1 MNLEDEV
8 QILCCGTTTLNTGW
22 EAALQKLNQHL
33 WYLSDE
39 YDLSCHPI
47 CYPLKIIFE
56 LGGSLRCQVKEVN
69 ILAKSFQHEGYIF
82 ILNRLFQ
89 PQLCQILRQGNH
101 VFTVMNMSM
110 QFVIKFLVK
119 CFLLFYEINFLVKLN
134 YLSFVQSK
142 TKYSKMGS
150 MQGISKI
157 LHYTLKYCRIYI
169 CLVLCSHYGQIFTLH
184 TCIEQVLLYYI
195 KIVKCN
201 RIFYKLSLP
210 SEYIRKPLELC
221 LSDWN
226 ERKEGAE
233 EPERESVVLYSA
245 EVGQECVRVDDELDC
260 SKEELNAVAEAPAH
274 HCEQC
279 GKGFKGKSELVIHLR
294 THTSGVAGSERL
306 SVFVESGDDDEE
318 EEEEEEEA
326 AAAPRKSAKPTGKS
340 SKRAKTSCV
349 RHARIHT
356 GERPFTCDVCGKQF
370 RAGGGLR
377 RHLRDVHARVKSFA
391 CDLCGRCFAS
401 KATRDDHRRIH
412 TGERPFVCHRCGN
425 TFKSKASLYIHA
437 KIHSDS
443 FPHACTHCHKR
454 FRRRQEL
461 VNHVTTH
468 TGEKPHACDKCG
480 KAFGVRGEM
489 LRHRLTHSDE
499 RPFLCALC
507 NLAFKQK
514 RYLRNHE
521 KTHRKK

>member
-1 MNLEDEV
+1 MEITEV
-8 QILCCGTTTLNTGW
+8 ISGWDKKISAEGENKHSISELCRLCGNENNNFLPLFGSNIDNGLRKKIEMHLPIHPRENDGLPQRVCYFCASTVLSFSDIYESILKVEENF
-22 EAALQKLNQHL
+22 
-33 WYLSDE
+33 
-39 YDLSCHPI
+39 
-47 CYPLKIIFE
+47 LKI
-56 LGGSLRCQVKEVN
+56 
-69 ILAKSFQHEGYIF
+69 
-82 ILNRLFQ
+82 
-89 PQLCQILRQGNH
+89 
-101 VFTVMNMSM
+101 
-110 QFVIKFLVK
+110 
-119 CFLLFYEINFLVKLN
+119 
-134 YLSFVQSK
+134 
-142 TKYSKMGS
+142 
-150 MQGISKI
+150 
-157 LHYTLKYCRIYI
+157 LKN
-169 CLVLCSHYGQIFTLH
+169 
-184 TCIEQVLLYYI
+184 E
-195 KIVKCN
+195 
-201 RIFYKLSLP
+201 LP
-210 SEYIRKPLELC
+210 SKQGAFVSRNKYIRKPLELC

-521 KTHRKK
+521 KTHRKKASPAPG